1 MLKVIDVKL
10 RVLIDDLE
18 DDIRDD
24 KILIQASSD
33 ENGNFIL
40 DVHDATIISVA
51 IIDKKIV

>member
-18 DDIRDD
+18 DEIRDD
-24 KILIQASSD
+24 KILIETRSD

-40 DVHDATIISVA
+40 DVHDATILSVA
-51 IIDKKIV
+51 VIDKKII